1 MASMTFSIWRL
12 QYEQKKG
19 KLNAYPNKDFFKD
32 LKTFQYKKIIKNF
45 TELLLKNI
53 QNMFIFLLIGEVQ
66 IPETI
71 KLLISIPRRQ

>member
-1 MASMTFSIWRL
+1 MHIQIKIFLKIL
-12 QYEQKKG
+12 
-19 KLNAYPNKDFFKD
+19 KLFNI
-32 LKTFQYKKIIKNF
+32 KKIIKNF